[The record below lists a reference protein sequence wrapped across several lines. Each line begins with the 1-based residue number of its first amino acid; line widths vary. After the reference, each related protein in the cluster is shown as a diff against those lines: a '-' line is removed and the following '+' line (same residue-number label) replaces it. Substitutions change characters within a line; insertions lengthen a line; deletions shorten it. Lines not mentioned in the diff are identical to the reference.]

1 MRYGSRTAVF
11 DEREGGL
18 LKNELL
24 TELRRIVGDDWV
36 VSDATLIESYLVDV
50 TALPVRPTPGNDV
63 VVVKPA
69 NPEEISAI
77 LRLANENLIPVVP
90 RGGGTGCV
98 GAAVPT
104 RGGIVLSLERLDRIL
119 EVDRDNLMV
128 VGEGGATLEKMLKE
142 VEAADLLFPP
152 HPGDEGAQLGGLVA
166 CNAGGTRAV
175 KYGVVRQYVK
185 GLEVVLPT
193 GEIVTMGGKLL
204 KNNTGL
210 DLMHLMIDSEGS
222 LGIITKVTF
231 RLYPRFGAT
240 ATIIISFEDRHAAI
254 KAVPKILQTG
264 VIPLAL
270 EYVERDVIE
279 ISAKH
284 LGMHWP
290 AAKGNA
296 HLITIITGSSED
308 DVYQQTSD
316 VLKVCESLGVV
327 DTVMAETREEQAD
340 ILKIRSELYPVL
352 KPQVSDVLDMAIPPA
367 QIAVF
372 LDMVDEIAR
381 KYDTRIITYG
391 HAGDGN
397 LHPHL
402 PMELFERG
410 QLDEVKKEVYS
421 AAAELGGV
429 ITAEHGVGKIR
440 LKEVPLC
447 IDAKSIELM
456 RGIKRLFDPNDILNP
471 GTAIP

>member
-1 MRYGSRTAVF
+1 MNSEV
-11 DEREGGL
+11 
-18 LKNELL
+18 L
-24 TELRRIVGDDWV
+24 TELRSIVGDDWV
-36 VSDATLIESYLVDV
+36 VADVSLIESYLLDV
-50 TALPVRPTPGNDV
+50 TALPVRPVPSSDV
-63 VVVKPA
+63 VLVKPA
-69 NPEEISAI
+69 NPEEISRI
-77 LRLANENLIPVVP
+77 LKLANERKIPVVP

-98 GAAVPT
+98 GAVVPT
-104 RGGIVLSLERLDRIL
+104 RGGIVLSLERLDRII
-119 EVDRDNLMV
+119 EVDTDNLMV
-128 VGEGGATLEKMLKE
+128 VAEAGATLEKMLKA
-142 VEAADLLFPP
+142 VEAVDLSFPP
-152 HPGDEGAQLGGLVA
+152 HPGDEGAQLGGLVVM
-166 CNAGGTRAV
+166 NAGGTRAV

-210 DLMHLMIDSEGS
+210 DLMHLMIDSEGI
-222 LGIITKVTF
+222 LGIITKVIF
-231 RLYPRFGAT
+231 RLYPKFAGT
-240 ATIIISFEDRHAAI
+240 ATLIISFDDRHAAI

-279 ISAKH
+279 ISANH
-284 LGMHWP
+284 LGKRWP

-296 HLITIITGSSED
+296 HLIAIITGSNDD
-308 DVYQQTSD
+308 DVYQQAGD
-316 VLKVCESLGVV
+316 VLKICESLGAV

-367 QIAVF
+367 EIAVF
-372 LDMVDEIAR
+372 LDKVDDIAR
-381 KYDTRIITYG
+381 KYTTRIITYG

-402 PMELFERG
+402 PMELHERG
-410 QLDEVKKEVYS
+410 LLHDVKQELY
-421 AAAELGGV
+421 AAAVQLGGT
-429 ITAEHGVGKIR
+429 ITAEHGVGKCR
-440 LKEVPLC
+440 LNEVPLS
-447 IDAKSIELM
+447 IDPKSLELM
-456 RGIKRLFDPNDILNP
+456 RGLKKLFDPNDILNP

>member
-1 MRYGSRTAVF
+1 M
-11 DEREGGL
+11 
-18 LKNELL
+18 KNELL
-24 TELRRIVGDDWV
+24 VQLRRIVGDDWV
-36 VSDATLIESYLVDV
+36 VSDPDIMQSYLVDV
-50 TALPVRPTPGNDV
+50 TALPVRPVPSSDV

-69 NPEEISAI
+69 DTREISTI
-77 LRLANENLIPVVP
+77 LKLANELKVPVVP

-98 GAAVPT
+98 GASVPT
-104 RGGIVLSLERLDRIL
+104 LGGIVLSLERLDRIL

-128 VGEGGATLEKMLKE
+128 VGEGGATLENLLKA

-210 DLMHLMIDSEGS
+210 DLMHLMIDSEGA

-240 ATIIISFEDRHAAI
+240 ATIIISFDDRHAAI
-254 KAVPKILQTG
+254 RAVPRILQTG

-279 ISAKH
+279 ISANH
-284 LGMHWP
+284 LGKRWP

-296 HLITIITGSSED
+296 HLIAIITGSNED
-308 DVYQQTSD
+308 DIYQQTGD
-316 VLKVCESLGVV
+316 VMKVCESLGVV
-327 DTVMAETREEQAD
+327 DTVMAENREEQAD

-402 PMELFERG
+402 PMELHERG
-410 QLDEVKKEVYS
+410 QLEAVKHEVYN
-421 AAAELGGV
+421 AAASLGGV

-447 IDAKSIELM
+447 TDQKSIELM
-456 RGIKRLFDPNDILNP
+456 RGIKKIFDPNDILNP

>member
-1 MRYGSRTAVF
+1 MN
-11 DEREGGL
+11 
-18 LKNELL
+18 NEVLA
-24 TELRRIVGDDWV
+24 ELREIVGPDWV
-36 VSDATLIESYLVDV
+36 VTEREAMQSYLLDV
-50 TALPVRPTPGNDV
+50 TALPVCPVPGDDV

-69 NPEEISAI
+69 DAEQISQIMRMANR
-77 LRLANENLIPVVP
+77 RLVPVVP

-119 EVDRDNLMV
+119 EVDTDNLMV
-128 VGEGGATLEKMLKE
+128 VAEAGATLDKLLRA
-142 VEAADLLFPP
+142 VEAVGLSFPP
-152 HPGDEGAQLGGLVA
+152 HPGDEGAQLGGLVV

-193 GEIVTMGGKLL
+193 GEIITMGGKLL

-210 DLMHLMIDSEGS
+210 DLLHLMIDSEGV
-222 LGIITKVTF
+222 LGIVTKVVF
-231 RLYPRFGAT
+231 RLYPRSAST
-240 ATIIISFEDRHAAI
+240 ATLVISFDDRHAAI

-279 ISAKH
+279 ISAAH
-284 LGMHWP
+284 LGKQWP
-290 AAKGNA
+290 ARKGTA
-296 HLITIITGSSED
+296 HLIAIITGSSDD
-308 DVYQQTSD
+308 DVYQQASD
-316 VLKVCESLGVV
+316 VLKVCETLGVV

-352 KPQVSDVLDMAIPPA
+352 KPRVADVLDMAIPPA
-367 QIAVF
+367 DIAGF
-372 LDMVDEIAR
+372 LDTVDEIGR
-381 KYDTRIITYG
+381 KYGTRIITYG

-402 PMELFERG
+402 PLELHDRG
-410 QLDEVKKEVYS
+410 QLQAVKRELY
-421 AAAELGGV
+421 AAAAALGGV

-440 LKEVPLC
+440 LKEMPLC
-447 IDAKSIELM
+447 LDDKSIELM
-456 RGIKRLFDPNDILNP
+456 RGLKRLFDPNGILNP